1 MQIDLRSGNDTLV
14 IRLGENDNISAKNIQ
29 AILRDANI
37 KFATLSAAG
46 IWEVGASSVERIHE
60 VFSEFNPSWSREA
73 TSRLARVRQVRE
85 EQKGSELRSRL
96 FRGHTLSNLQTL
108 NRTPFPEQVEAGTYM
123 SAPGIS
129 RFALFW
135 KPGSGKTGALLIAAN
150 ELLCRGVVGGVLI
163 VAERPIAIKDPWQ
176 KEINA
181 WLLGSPAIRDR
192 IALVEGTRTDRLE
205 MYLADPTW
213 LIVHY
218 GLLWID
224 QVAIKRW
231 AMRKEAEE
239 RPVVIF
245 DESDLIKNSSALR
258 SRAAL
263 AIRQECGRCWI
274 ASGTPAPHSPSD
286 YEYQMSVLCGYPVKL
301 GLTGER
307 EEDALVVIHE
317 LEKGIYYLQQDNP
330 RKMPETIIP
339 VKVELTNSQRHVYEQ
354 LATQMITHLRS
365 IDDKTFQQEHSEIM
379 AQRIKLLRF
388 CSDPAHETLGYL
400 DFKEPA
406 KVTKLDMLLEEIL
419 SDPREKVVVWT
430 RFRDTAIKLWERY
443 RSRYGAVLLIGGGE
457 GSASQLNEPTCR
469 MIVSTIQ
476 MGASSIS
483 LTAARNAIYESLDD
497 VSRNFTQSMARI
509 NRTGQ
514 TLDCRYWVLMCK
526 DTLEEEL
533 FDTTLDKIRISED
546 VLEEIGIPGRAQL
559 IEQLRRGLT
568 LSTN

>member
-1 MQIDLRSGNDTLV
+1 MQIDLRPGNDTL
-14 IRLGENDNISAKNIQ
+14 IIKLGENDNISAKNIQ
-29 AILRDANI
+29 TILRDAGI
-37 KFATLSAAG
+37 GFTTLSAAG
-46 IWEVGASSVERIHE
+46 IWEVEASSVESIQE
-60 VFSEFNPSWSREA
+60 VFSRFNPTWSTEA
-73 TSRLARVRQVRE
+73 TSRLTRVRQVTE
-85 EQKGSELRSRL
+85 EQQDSESRSRL
-96 FRGHTLSNLQTL
+96 FKGHTLSSLQTL
-108 NRTPFPEQVEAGTYM
+108 NRSPFPEQIEASTYM
-123 SAPGIS
+123 SAPSIS

-135 KPGSGKTGALLIAAN
+135 RPGSGKTGALLMAAH
-150 ELLCRGVVGGVLI
+150 ELLYRGIVRGVLI
-163 VAERPIAIKDPWQ
+163 VAERPIAMKDPWQ
-176 KEINA
+176 TEMNA
-181 WLLGSPAIRDR
+181 WLSELSATRDR
-192 IALVEGTRTDRLE
+192 IAFVEGTRTDRLE
-205 MYLADPTW
+205 IYLSDPTW

-218 GLLWID
+218 GLLWTD
-224 QVAIKRW
+224 QFAIKHW
-231 AMRKEAEE
+231 AIRNEAEE

-263 AIRQECGRCWI
+263 TIRQECGRCWI
-274 ASGTPAPHSPSD
+274 ASGTPAPHSPLD
-286 YEYQMSVLCGYPVKL
+286 YEHQMSVLCGYPVEL
-301 GLTGER
+301 SLTGQR

-317 LEKGIYYLQQDNP
+317 LEKGVYYLQQDNP

-339 VKVELTNSQRHVYEQ
+339 VKVNLSESHRRIYEQ
-354 LATQMITHLRS
+354 LIMQMIAYLRS
-365 IDDKTFQQEHSEIM
+365 IDDTAFQQERASIM

-400 DFKEPA
+400 NFEEPA
-406 KVTKLDMLLEEIL
+406 KAMKLDMLLEEIL

-430 RFRDTAIKLWERY
+430 RFRDTAIKLRERY
-443 RSRYGAVLLIGGGE
+443 RSRYGATLLIGGEE
-457 GSASQLNEPTCR
+457 GDASQLNEPTCR
-469 MIVSTIQ
+469 MIVATIQ

-497 VSRNFTQSMARI
+497 VSRNFIQSMARI

-533 FDTTLDKIRISED
+533 FDRTLDKVKSSED
-546 VLEEIGIPGRAQL
+546 VLQEIGIPGRAQL